1 MLNSSYKQAIFCIF
15 LLKVHK
21 MNTIYVHYLNTM
33 ENNQDYLNL
42 LRKIKNKPNFSQ
54 RKLANELGF
63 SLGKL
68 NYCLNAL
75 KLKGLVKIKN
85 FKNNK
90 NKINYLYVLTP
101 QGISAKTKLT
111 LNFMKLKMKEFDEL
125 KSELRRK

>member
-1 MLNSSYKQAIFCIF
+1 MNNGIRSIIEHMKDDPDQLNVLRAI
-15 LLKVHK
+15 
-21 MNTIYVHYLNTM
+21 
-33 ENNQDYLNL
+33 NNKTNL
-42 LRKIKNKPNFSQ
+42 TQ
-54 RKLANELGF
+54 REMATDLGF

-68 NYCLNAL
+68 NYVIKAL
-75 KLKGLVKIKN
+75 KKKGHIKVKN